1 MGPDPRIADYIRQHK
16 DRYTRQAIREQ
27 LIEAGHEPEAID
39 RTWAVLDMPDPDDV
53 IGRRFW
59 SRFWMV
65 LIGINVAVFLLV
77 ALASGMLMNLSGYSG
92 MLVILAI
99 VLTIFAL
106 IAWGVVGLTG
116 PSRMRR
122 VPALIVGVTIP
133 LFFALLVGGTCY
145 ALIGAVGPPPPPP
158 IPGTV
163 TIHIE
168 PPLPVDATTRATCEV
183 SDAGHFYNVFTDVPV
198 DTDAGQ
204 LTVSVNGQGDA
215 SSLTDTPFVSISFNQ
230 GKGQGGFV
238 EYQPGGGENAGI
250 EAAAIS
256 NATNGSLAFEN
267 FLPIEA
273 FDEQGN
279 PIDRFDADPISGTI
293 SWSCES

>member
-77 ALASGMLMNLSGYSG
+77 ALGSGMLMNLSGYG
-92 MLVILAI
+92 GLLVILAI

-145 ALIGAVGPPPPPP
+145 ALVGSIGPPPPPATS
-158 IPGTV
+158 GTITV
-163 TIHIE
+163 HLE
-168 PPLPVDATTRATCEV
+168 PPLALDASGRV
-183 SDAGHFYNVFTDVPV
+183 SCQESGDGFYNVFSDGSI

-204 LTVSVNGQGDA
+204 LNVSINGQGDA
-215 SSLTDTPFVSISFNQ
+215 SGLTDAPFLSISFDD
-230 GKGQGGFV
+230 GKGQGGFL

-250 EAAAIS
+250 Q
-256 NATNGSLAFEN
+256 ATPGSTAMNGSLTFEN
-267 FLPIEA
+267 FLPIES
-273 FDEQGN
+273 FDKEGN

-293 SWSCES
+293 SWNCEG